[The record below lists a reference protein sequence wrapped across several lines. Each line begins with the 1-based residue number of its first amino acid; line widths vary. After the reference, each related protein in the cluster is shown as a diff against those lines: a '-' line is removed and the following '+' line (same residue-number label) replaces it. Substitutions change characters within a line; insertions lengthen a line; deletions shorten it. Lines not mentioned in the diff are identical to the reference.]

1 MEKLSIKNKINN
13 IKVNFLKMKT
23 YEYKKAIEENFN
35 GKLEIEILN
44 ENFFTDLIKITKKK
58 YFDNAYYVTT
68 NDANNIKIIFAESFI
83 RSLQSLKFRT
93 FSFSKF
99 YFKTEDVISKIQE
112 ELLEILKLE
121 KEKERT
127 NLIFDLVYGKREYKP
142 NTSLS
147 NECYKIV
154 VNIENWI
161 LKNLNRIITELY
173 NINPAQE
180 NDKSMKKFL
189 GSFKKLFVEVFEK
202 TEKKFKFSL
211 TLDSFSR
218 KSKFE
223 ELAFKV
229 IKEIKKETKDKNFID
244 IENTFVLDQEQEQ
257 HKDFDK
263 TKIKKELTEDEIKDE
278 LSKIPYPYMMST
290 INQFINVNKVSI
302 EAKEWSILERA
313 FKEAYKEILISQK
326 GKRRPE
332 KEEIVETMKLFVPD
346 LFLSNRDKKK

>member
-1 MEKLSIKNKINN
+1 MR
-13 IKVNFLKMKT
+13 T
-23 YEYKKAIEENFN
+23 YKYKKTIEENFN
-35 GKLEIEILN
+35 GNLNIEILN
-44 ENFFTDLIKITKKK
+44 ENFITDLIKITKKK
-58 YFDNAYYVTT
+58 YFDESYYVTT
-68 NDANNIKIIFAESFI
+68 KNANNIKIVFAESFI
-83 RSLQSLKFRT
+83 RSLQSLKFRK

-112 ELLEILKLE
+112 ELLGILKSE

-127 NLIFDLVYGKREYKP
+127 NPIFNLIYGKREYKP

-161 LKNLNRIITELY
+161 LKNLNTIITELY

-180 NDKSMKKFL
+180 NDKTMKKFL
-189 GSFKKLFVEVFEK
+189 GSFTKLFVEIFEK

-223 ELAFKV
+223 ELAFRV
-229 IKEIKKETKDKNFID
+229 IKEIKRETKDKNLID
-244 IENTFVLDQEQEQ
+244 IEKTFVMDDDIE
-257 HKDFDK
+257 KNVDK
-263 TKIKKELTEDEIKDE
+263 TKVKKELKEEEIQEE

-290 INQFINVNKVSI
+290 INQFITVNKLTI
-302 EAKEWSILERA
+302 EISKWSEFEKI
-313 FKEAYKEILISQK
+313 FKEAYKEILIDLK

-332 KEEIVETMKLFVPD
+332 KDEIIDMMGL
-346 LFLSNRDKKK
+346 LSGISSNKEKDKK